1 LRRLNKLTGL
11 PYKSGDQPTEDDLP
25 FREGKLFFRYE
36 KVIKKNGYFI
46 EKWKTPEQLKILKE
60 KSKKFKSENIKRHFE
75 SGDGKLE
82 LNPETK
88 QKWKTGEK
96 CPKRGYFRAY
106 QKYVRKDGYF
116 QMIFYKN
123 FELYEKQRIRMTLS
137 GKPKKCRDNSLPYDL
152 DLDYVLGIFPKD
164 YVCPMLK
171 IKMSWG
177 GGKTHRSN
185 SPSLDR
191 IKPSKGYIK
200 GNVAWISNRAN
211 MIKHDA
217 TFKEFEMLYEWFK
230 SVRLGQKGT
239 I

>member
-1 LRRLNKLTGL
+1 
-11 PYKSGDQPTEDDLP
+11 
-25 FREGKLFFRYE
+25 
-36 KVIKKNGYFI
+36 
-46 EKWKTPEQLKILKE
+46 
-60 KSKKFKSENIKRHFE
+60 
-75 SGDGKLE
+75 
-82 LNPETK
+82 
-88 QKWKTGEK
+88 
-96 CPKRGYFRAY
+96 
-106 QKYVRKDGYF
+106 
-116 QMIFYKN
+116 
-123 FELYEKQRIRMTLS
+123 MTLS

-191 IKPSKGYIK
+191 IKPSKGYVK
-200 GNVAWISNRAN
+200 GNVIWISNRAN
-211 MIKHDA
+211 IIKHDA